1 MFKRLRNQLLVTNLG
16 IITLLMVA
24 AFSFVYFVTSSNIK
38 EEIKMDL
45 YRISDFRKNEPQL
58 PPKEE
63 FAKERM
69 PLMFIE
75 TDADYNLLAWQSFF
89 ITDETLITEA
99 LQKIITVGTTY
110 GQYRL
115 DDGDWAYLIQ
125 KLPTGYRITSI
136 DVTLQQSVLNRLIIT
151 FAIVT
156 FVMLLIILVISWF
169 LTERSIKPVKEAFEK
184 QKQFISD
191 ASHELKTP
199 LAVIRTN
206 VDVLLD
212 GSLTDDKKWL
222 SYIKEEVERMGRLTN
237 DLLYLTQ
244 MDGAEDLQM
253 MKSTFNLSE
262 RLEHLL
268 LGLEVMAFE
277 KKISLDAQ
285 IEPALNCF
293 GNPEQLSQVGMI
305 LLDNAIKY
313 TPENGHI
320 KVSLIKTP
328 HHLLFSVSNSGAG
341 ITSEDLP
348 FIFDRF
354 FRADRSRT
362 RENGSYGL
370 GLAIAHAIVSH
381 HGGKIT
387 CESTPGEWTT
397 FTVKL
402 KITT

>member
-1 MFKRLRNQLLVTNLG
+1 
-16 IITLLMVA
+16 
-24 AFSFVYFVTSSNIK
+24 
-38 EEIKMDL
+38 MDL
-45 YRISDFRKNEPQL
+45 YRISDFRKNDPQL
-58 PPKEE
+58 PPKED
-63 FAKERM
+63 FTKERM
-69 PLMFIE
+69 PMMFIE
-75 TDADYNLLAWQSFF
+75 TDGEYGLVAWQSFF
-89 ITDETLITEA
+89 ITDEAQITAA
-99 LQKIITVGTTY
+99 LQKIKAVGTTY

-115 DDGDWAYLIQ
+115 EDGEWAFLIQ
-125 KLPTGYRITSI
+125 PLPTGYRITSI
-136 DVTLQQSVLNRLIIT
+136 DVTFQQNVLNRLILT
-151 FAIVT
+151 FTIVT

-184 QKQFISD
+184 QKHFISD

-212 GSLTDDKKWL
+212 SSGTEEKKWL
-222 SYIKEEVERMGRLTN
+222 SYIKEEVERMGHLTN

-244 MDGAEDLQM
+244 MDGADDHQL
-253 MKSTFNLSE
+253 MKSTFNFSE

-268 LGLEVMAFE
+268 LGLEVMAYE
-277 KKISLDAQ
+277 KKIAMDAQ
-285 IEPALNCF
+285 IEPALNCY

-320 KVSLIKTP
+320 KVKLAKTP
-328 HHLLFSVSNSGAG
+328 HQLLFSVSNTGAG
-341 ITSEDLP
+341 IKSEDLP

-362 RENGSYGL
+362 RENNSYGL

-402 KITT
+402 KISA